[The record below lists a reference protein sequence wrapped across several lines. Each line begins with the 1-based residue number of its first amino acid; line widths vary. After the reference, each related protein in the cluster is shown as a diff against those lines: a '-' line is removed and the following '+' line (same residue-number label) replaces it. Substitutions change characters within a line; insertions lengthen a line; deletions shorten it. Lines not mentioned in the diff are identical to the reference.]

1 MAEWADLRGIP
12 FEVWRLRNI
21 DQQIAESRRKQAM
34 ERIEEKPPAPP
45 AEGKGERSVAPVPR
59 QARVF

>member
-21 DQQIAESRRKQAM
+21 DQQIAEHRRKLAEAAVRRLPAKEAATVDTKKQA
-34 ERIEEKPPAPP
+34 
-45 AEGKGERSVAPVPR
+45 VPR
-59 QARVF
+59 QARAF